1 MEKRKTVLEKASSL
15 KWLAASSA
23 LVAFSFFLSGFDNNL
38 YFFGSA
44 YIFKV
49 IGINNL
55 LLGVTATGFAAGIA
69 VFSMAGGWIFDR
81 VTTRNGI
88 VLSVLI
94 ISAFTAL
101 TGVAT
106 TWPQL
111 LAFRFLVGFGVG
123 MLQPEVLAFL
133 GGLMPKYRATLMATS
148 VVFFDLGLALGPP
161 AFSALSSATSF
172 ETPFLV
178 AGGIGLALSIF
189 ILAFIPSTYKR
200 SEPPR
205 TGLVQNIR
213 RPLLLAALS
222 YFFFGVAFFAFE
234 SYYSSYLMYSNIAE
248 SEAAVAFSAFGMAGL
263 LLSYPAALLGDR
275 VSRKSS
281 VVMGALLA
289 SAGGVLAFG
298 APASFAIAAAGAA
311 IIGTGFAF
319 YSSNVA
325 AYGQEVVEDSWRG
338 SAVGLL
344 FTVYNLGTM
353 AGGPLMTLALSVS
366 GYKAAGLLVT
376 ALPFLL
382 SFILFLPA
390 PRTKEAMPV

>member
-44 YIFKV
+44 YIFQT

-81 VTTRNGI
+81 ITTRNGI

-101 TGVAT
+101 TGMTT
-106 TWPQL
+106 TWPEL
-111 LAFRFLVGFGVG
+111 VAFRFLVGFGVG

-133 GGLMPKYRATLMATS
+133 GGLMPKYRATVMATS
-148 VVFFDLGLALGPP
+148 GLFFDLGLVLGPP

-172 ETPFLV
+172 EMPFLV
-178 AGGIGLALSIF
+178 AGGIGLTLSVFLI
-189 ILAFIPSTYKR
+189 AFVPSTYKKA
-200 SEPPR
+200 EPPR
-205 TGLVQNIR
+205 TGLMQNIR

-234 SYYSSYLMYSNIAE
+234 SYYSSYLMYAGIAE
-248 SEAAVAFSAFGMAGL
+248 SKAAVAFSAFGMAGL
-263 LLSYPAALLGDR
+263 LLGYPAALFGDR
-275 VSRKSS
+275 VSRKVS
-281 VVMGALLA
+281 VVAGALLA
-289 SAGGVLAFG
+289 SAGGAVAFG
-298 APASFAIAAAGAA
+298 ATASFPIAAAGAA
-311 IIGTGFAF
+311 IIGAGYAL
-319 YSSNVA
+319 YSNLM
-325 AYGQEVVEDSWRG
+325 AYAQEVVEDSWRG
-338 SAVGLL
+338 SAVGIL

-353 AGGPLMTLALSVS
+353 AGGPLMTVALAAS

-376 ALPFLL
+376 ALPFFL

-390 PRTKEAMPV
+390 PRAKEAIAI